1 MKTLELEITPDVQK
15 ILDVHNSL
23 WDILSHSNVNFKT
36 IEFNGIKYSVNVP
49 NHLGFASVVLPGSNN
64 KNFLW
69 ITQNMNKSTYG
80 SLDIKESR
88 SQGNDKRITWVVDN
102 TNDKFH
108 YCALIKTCLYFD
120 GKIDILVEKYKNES
134 TEIVYSTNPVYASY
148 VTHKSKY

>member
-1 MKTLELEITPDVQK
+1 MLITSDT
-15 ILDVHNSL
+15 
-23 WDILSHSNVNFKT
+23 NFKD
-36 IEFNGIKYSVNVP
+36 INYNGVKYPVSIP
-49 NHLGFASVVLPGSNN
+49 DHLGFASVVLPGNN

-88 SQGNDKRITWVVDN
+88 SQGNDKRMTWIVDN

-120 GKIDILVEKYKNES
+120 GEIDILVEKYKNDNI
-134 TEIVYSTNPVYASY
+134 EIVYCTNPVYASY